1 MNDLRRALDG
11 CKQKY
16 YSPKEDIVNLVLVPG
31 VGSCKK
37 FDCMSGYFSTSF
49 LRELAHGLS
58 QYLVNSDEPL
68 RMLVS
73 NEISVE
79 DQQTLQDGVNSNE
92 IAYAIVK
99 SAFED
104 KNYLEDALVK
114 HTKEC
119 LAYLVS
125 QDRLQIKVVIKKNG
139 MFHIKSYHF
148 FYDDDIAVFSGS
160 ANATGYG
167 MSVNDEQLSLHQSWV
182 SERESE
188 SCSGD
193 IEYFNECWNGRSDS
207 ITVELDAAIK
217 NQLLKQYQ
225 KKDDPPTSD
234 DYSRALLAFNLKQ
247 ESTSFRIPSGLVWE
261 TGNFK
266 HQGRA
271 IHAWE
276 AANRCGILAMATGS
290 GKTLTSLIA
299 AKRLSDE
306 VPGLLIVI
314 AVPTRPLLKQWEQDV
329 IAFGVRPYVADSGSS
344 RDHLSATDRKLH
356 SLELNQS
363 RVEVVIITH
372 NLLKNQKMQKILSD
386 NANKVLLIADEVH
399 NLGTESFINAP
410 PDVKY
415 KIGLSATP
423 ERQYDTEGSDAL
435 IKYFGDVIFRF
446 TLEEAIGVCLV
457 EYDYF
462 IHEIEL
468 SGDEME
474 KYIDLSEKIRKVYGI
489 EGSSSKSNNNP
500 RLQRLLEQRARI
512 LESAEN
518 KVDRLRMLLEAAG
531 PKGVQ
536 HTLIYCTD
544 KDPEQLQKVNAML
557 GELNIRFHQITDEE
571 SSDRGKVQSILEQFQ
586 NGNIGVL
593 TAKRILDEGF
603 NIPEIATAYIL
614 ASNTVERQWTQR
626 RGRVLRICKEI
637 NKTRAYIHD
646 FVTVPPDTLE
656 GDPDAIRIIEKE
668 LKRANEFARICS
680 NKNTSTDP
688 YIVIRDLELRFL
700 IFLKGNEE

>member
-37 FDCMSGYFSTSF
+37 FDCMTGYFSTSF

-104 KNYLEDALVK
+104 KNYLEDALIK

-306 VPGLLIVI
+306 KSKLMILI
-314 AVPTRPLLKQWEQDV
+314 AVPTRPLLRQWEQDV
-329 IAFGVRPYVADSGSS
+329 LLFGLQPYVADNGNSE
-344 RDHLSATDRKLH
+344 DHLTAIDRKIQ
-356 SLELNQS
+356 SLELGLS
-363 RVEVVIITH
+363 RVEVAIVTL
-372 NLLKNQKMQKILSD
+372 NLLKNEKMRQLLSSSGD
-386 NANKVLLIADEVH
+386 DILLIADEMH
-399 NLGTESFINAP
+399 NLGTEKFTQAP
-410 PDVKY
+410 PNVRY
-415 KIGLSATP
+415 KLGLSATP
-423 ERQYDTEGSDAL
+423 ERQYDRLGTEAL
-435 IKYFGDVIFRF
+435 LKYFGNVVFEFSLD
-446 TLEEAIGVCLV
+446 EAIGVCLV
-457 EYDYF
+457 PYDYF
-462 IHEIEL
+462 LHCVEL
-468 SGDEME
+468 SREEME
-474 KYIDLSEKIRKVYGI
+474 EYVELSRRIKRMMAIN
-489 EGSSSKSNNNP
+489 EGATDGV
-500 RLQRLLEQRARI
+500 QRLLEKRAQI
-512 LESAEN
+512 LETAHKKIETL
-518 KVDRLRMLLEAAG
+518 KQLLQAVG
-531 PKGVQ
+531 TDDIR
-536 HTLIYCTD
+536 HTLVYCSD
-544 KDPEQLQKVNAML
+544 KNRDQIIQVNSLLSQLGIK
-557 GELNIRFHQITDEE
+557 FHQVTAEE
-571 SSDRGKVQSILEQFQ
+571 SADRGKVKSILEQFRKK
-586 NGNIGVL
+586 NTSVL
-593 TAKRILDEGF
+593 TAMRILDEGF
-603 NIPEIATAYIL
+603 NIPEIATAFVL
-614 ASNTVERQWTQR
+614 ASNSVERQWTQR
-626 RGRVLRICKEI
+626 RGRVLRICAEI
-637 NKTRAYIHD
+637 NKEYASIHD
-646 FVTVPPDTLE
+646 FIAVPPPSYE
-656 GDPDAIRIIEKE
+656 GDEDAAKLTEKE
-668 LKRANEFARICS
+668 LTRAKEFARICRNRDKANS
-680 NKNTSTDP
+680 P
-688 YIVIRDLELRFL
+688 YIVIRDLEARFMVQ
-700 IFLKGNEE
+700 KKESKT

>member
-37 FDCMSGYFSTSF
+37 FDCMTGYFSTSF

-193 IEYFNECWNGRSDS
+193 VEYFNECWNGRSDS

-261 TGNFK
+261 TGDFK

-306 VPGLLIVI
+306 KSKLMILI
-314 AVPTRPLLKQWEQDV
+314 AVPTRPLLRQWEQDV
-329 IAFGVRPYVADSGSS
+329 LLFGLQPYVADNGSS
-344 RDHLSATDRKLH
+344 KDHLTAIDRKIQ
-356 SLELNQS
+356 SLELGLS
-363 RVEVVIITH
+363 RVEVAIVTL
-372 NLLKNQKMQKILSD
+372 NLLKNEKMRQILSSSGD
-386 NANKVLLIADEVH
+386 DILLIADEMH
-399 NLGTESFINAP
+399 NLGTEKFTQAP
-410 PDVKY
+410 PNVRY
-415 KIGLSATP
+415 KLGLSATP
-423 ERQYDTEGSDAL
+423 ERQYDQLGTEAL
-435 IKYFGDVIFRF
+435 LEYFGNVVFEFSLD
-446 TLEEAIGVCLV
+446 EAIGVCLV
-457 EYDYF
+457 PYDYF
-462 IHEIEL
+462 LHEVEL
-468 SGDEME
+468 SPEEME
-474 KYIDLSEKIRKVYGI
+474 EYVELSRKIKRMMAINDGATDGV
-489 EGSSSKSNNNP
+489 
-500 RLQRLLEQRARI
+500 QRLLEKRAQI
-512 LESAEN
+512 LETAHKKIETL
-518 KVDRLRMLLEAAG
+518 KQLLQAVG
-531 PKGVQ
+531 TDDIR
-536 HTLIYCTD
+536 HTLVYCSD
-544 KDPEQLQKVNAML
+544 KNRDQIVQVNSLLSQLGIK
-557 GELNIRFHQITDEE
+557 FHQVTAEE
-571 SSDRGKVQSILEQFQ
+571 SADRGKVKSILEQFRKK
-586 NGNIGVL
+586 NTSVL
-593 TAKRILDEGF
+593 TAMRILDEGF
-603 NIPEIATAYIL
+603 NIPEIATAFVL
-614 ASNTVERQWTQR
+614 ASNSVERQWTQR
-626 RGRVLRICKEI
+626 RGRVLRMCAEI
-637 NKTRAYIHD
+637 NKEYASIHD
-646 FVTVPPDTLE
+646 YIAVPPPSYE
-656 GDPDAIRIIEKE
+656 GDEDAAKLTEKE
-668 LKRANEFARICS
+668 LTRAKEFARICRNRDKANS
-680 NKNTSTDP
+680 P
-688 YIVIRDLELRFL
+688 YIVIRDLEARFV
-700 IFLKGNEE
+700 IRKKESKP

>member
-37 FDCMSGYFSTSF
+37 FDCMTGYFSTSF

-104 KNYLEDALVK
+104 KNYLEDALIK

-306 VPGLLIVI
+306 KSKLMILI
-314 AVPTRPLLKQWEQDV
+314 AVPTRPLLRQWEQDV
-329 IAFGVRPYVADSGSS
+329 LLFGLQPYVADNGNSE
-344 RDHLSATDRKLH
+344 DHLTAIDRKIQ
-356 SLELNQS
+356 SLELGLS
-363 RVEVVIITH
+363 RVEVAIVTL
-372 NLLKNQKMQKILSD
+372 NLLKNEKMRQLLSSSGD
-386 NANKVLLIADEVH
+386 DILLIADEMH
-399 NLGTESFINAP
+399 NLGTEKFTQAP
-410 PDVKY
+410 PNVRY
-415 KIGLSATP
+415 KLGLSATP
-423 ERQYDTEGSDAL
+423 ERQYDRLGTEAL
-435 IKYFGDVIFRF
+435 LKYFGNVVFEFSLD
-446 TLEEAIGVCLV
+446 EAIGVCLV
-457 EYDYF
+457 PYDYF
-462 IHEIEL
+462 LHCVEL
-468 SGDEME
+468 SREEME
-474 KYIDLSEKIRKVYGI
+474 EYVELSRRIKRMIAINKRVTDDV
-489 EGSSSKSNNNP
+489 
-500 RLQRLLEQRARI
+500 QRLLEKRAQI
-512 LESAEN
+512 LETAHKKIETL
-518 KVDRLRMLLEAAG
+518 KQLLQAVG
-531 PKGVQ
+531 TDDIR
-536 HTLIYCTD
+536 HTLVYCSD
-544 KDPEQLQKVNAML
+544 KNRDQIIQVNSLLSQLGIK
-557 GELNIRFHQITDEE
+557 FHQVTAEE
-571 SSDRGKVQSILEQFQ
+571 SADRGKVKSILEQFRKK
-586 NGNIGVL
+586 NTSVL
-593 TAKRILDEGF
+593 TAMRILDEGF
-603 NIPEIATAYIL
+603 NIPEIATAFVL
-614 ASNTVERQWTQR
+614 ASNSVERQWTQR
-626 RGRVLRICKEI
+626 RGRVLRICAEI
-637 NKTRAYIHD
+637 NKEYASIHD
-646 FVTVPPDTLE
+646 FIAVPPPSYE
-656 GDPDAIRIIEKE
+656 GDEDAAKLTEKE
-668 LKRANEFARICS
+668 LTRAKEFARICRNRDKANS
-680 NKNTSTDP
+680 P
-688 YIVIRDLELRFL
+688 YIVIRDLEARFMVQ
-700 IFLKGNEE
+700 KKESKT

>member
-37 FDCMSGYFSTSF
+37 FDCMTGYFSTSF

-104 KNYLEDALVK
+104 KNYLEDALIK

-306 VPGLLIVI
+306 KSKLMILI
-314 AVPTRPLLKQWEQDV
+314 AVPTRPLLRQWEQDV
-329 IAFGVRPYVADSGSS
+329 LLFGLQPYVADNGNSE
-344 RDHLSATDRKLH
+344 DHLTAIDRKIQ
-356 SLELNQS
+356 SLELGLS
-363 RVEVVIITH
+363 RVEVAIVTL
-372 NLLKNQKMQKILSD
+372 NLLKNEKMRQLLSSSGD
-386 NANKVLLIADEVH
+386 DILLIADEMH
-399 NLGTESFINAP
+399 NLGTEKFTQAP
-410 PDVKY
+410 PNVRY
-415 KIGLSATP
+415 KLGLSATP
-423 ERQYDTEGSDAL
+423 ERRYDRLGTEAL
-435 IKYFGDVIFRF
+435 LKYFGNVVFEFSLD
-446 TLEEAIGVCLV
+446 EAIGVCLV
-457 EYDYF
+457 PYDYF
-462 IHEIEL
+462 LHCVEL
-468 SGDEME
+468 SREEME
-474 KYIDLSEKIRKVYGI
+474 EYVELSRRIKRMIAINKRVTDDV
-489 EGSSSKSNNNP
+489 
-500 RLQRLLEQRARI
+500 QRLLEKRAQI
-512 LESAEN
+512 LETAHKKIETL
-518 KVDRLRMLLEAAG
+518 KQLLQAVG
-531 PKGVQ
+531 TDDIR
-536 HTLIYCTD
+536 HTLVYCSD
-544 KDPEQLQKVNAML
+544 KNRDQIIQVNSLLSQLGIK
-557 GELNIRFHQITDEE
+557 FHQVTAEE
-571 SSDRGKVQSILEQFQ
+571 SADRGKVKSILEQFRKK
-586 NGNIGVL
+586 NTSVL
-593 TAKRILDEGF
+593 TAMRILDEGF
-603 NIPEIATAYIL
+603 NIPEIATAFVL
-614 ASNTVERQWTQR
+614 ASNSVERQWTQR
-626 RGRVLRICKEI
+626 RGRVLRICAEI
-637 NKTRAYIHD
+637 NKEYASIHD
-646 FVTVPPDTLE
+646 FIAVPPPSYE
-656 GDPDAIRIIEKE
+656 GDEDAAKLTEKE
-668 LKRANEFARICS
+668 LTRAKEFARICRNRDKANS
-680 NKNTSTDP
+680 P
-688 YIVIRDLELRFL
+688 YIVIRDLEARFMVQ
-700 IFLKGNEE
+700 KKESKT